1 MIKKRPSSRKNDF
14 LTSLF
19 FGLREALKVK
29 ILIQVPFTALHSY
42 TRVLLLTLLSVET
55 RTVDDA
61 FLWIIVVEDPVV
73 PV

>member
-1 MIKKRPSSRKNDF
+1 M
-14 LTSLF
+14 TSLF
-19 FGLREALKVK
+19 FGIREALKVN
-29 ILIQVPFTALHSY
+29 IHIQVPYTALHSY

-55 RTVDDA
+55 RTVDE